1 MKKVAPLPTS
11 ESGATFLIP
20 KTAEAIQG
28 IIWRQRMY
36 TQVVADLYPGQVAGG
51 QPEPPVGTRFVFT
64 NLTFLAESGAIW
76 FLVWWLFLHRRLRLR
91 QRGSKSED

>member
-1 MKKVAPLPTS
+1 LLKKLRRFQLVKAAQP
-11 ESGATFLIP
+11 LIP

-51 QPEPPVGTRFVFT
+51 QP
-64 NLTFLAESGAIW
+64 
-76 FLVWWLFLHRRLRLR
+76 
-91 QRGSKSED
+91 